1 MGIDIRSSRR
11 TRFLRCTY
19 YSNKATKQ
27 EILER
32 DTDKLGIFYADEVN
46 GESNAK
52 QDMGGFI
59 RRSIDTLAI
68 VTDDDVDIKTDYWVQ
83 INADLYIVTGVQKV
97 DITKTRQF
105 STRPQTKTTLQLR
118 K

>member
-1 MGIDIRSSRR
+1 MGIDIRTSRR

-27 EILER
+27 EILDR

-46 GESNAK
+46 GENNAK
-52 QDMGGFI
+52 QDIGGFI

-68 VTDDDVDIKTDYWVQ
+68 VTDDDVDIKTDYWVE
-83 INADLYIVTGVQKV
+83 INGDLYIVTGVQKV
-97 DITKTRQF
+97 DTTKTRQF
-105 STRPQTKTTLQLR
+105 STRPSARTTLQLR

>member
-1 MGIDIRSSRR
+1 MGIDIRTSRR

-27 EILER
+27 EIIDR
-32 DTDKLGIFYADEVN
+32 DTDQLGIFYADEVN
-46 GESNAK
+46 GETNAK
-52 QDMGGFI
+52 QDIGGFI

-68 VTDDDVDIKTDYWVQ
+68 VTNDDVDIQTDYWVQ
-83 INADLYIVTGVQKV
+83 INGNLYIVTGVQKV
-97 DITKTRQF
+97 DNIKTRQF
-105 STRPQTKTTLQLR
+105 STRPTMTTTIQLR